1 VAIYFLVR
9 KEGEIGCRIH
19 YNAVPD
25 CASASEKKAYL
36 RENRFVDLQFA
47 PIHPDEHHNWLHL
60 TENDWDE
67 LIPVASKEA
76 KQGRGQAE
84 RRAIF
89 GLFSLG
95 VVTNRDEWVHDESSS
110 ELSRKVQFFIG
121 FYNQQVDQFFAE
133 VNRDKIGSTVDSTI
147 KWTRAV
153 KHDLTKGRKYT
164 FDQSHI
170 VDTLYRPFVKRKLYF
185 ARELNEMQYQLPKVF
200 WGPNTVI
207 SLSGTSASKPF
218 SVLATNEIFSLD
230 LLEKTQGLPL
240 YSYTARGERVD
251 NVTDW
256 ALAQFQARYPDYAS
270 RITPQAIFHY
280 VYAVLHHPAYR
291 AKYERNLKREFP
303 RIPFYDDFPQWAAW
317 GKRLMALHL
326 NYEGA
331 APYPLVR
338 EDRDLTGL
346 PNLSGLAPKP
356 RLIARKEAGVI
367 EVDTITT
374 LRGVPAEAWEYRL
387 GTYSALEW
395 ILERYKERTPKDP
408 TIREKFNTYRFSNYK
423 EQVIDLLRR
432 VCTVS
437 VETMKIV
444 RQMPE

>member
-1 VAIYFLVR
+1 VY
-9 KEGEIGCRIH
+9 G
-19 YNAVPD
+19 D
-25 CASASEKKAYL
+25 SE
-36 RENRFVDLQFA
+36 Q
-47 PIHPDEHHNWLHL
+47 
-60 TENDWDE
+60 E
-67 LIPVASKEA
+67 LE
-76 KQGRGQAE
+76 
-84 RRAIF
+84 
-89 GLFSLG
+89 
-95 VVTNRDEWVHDESSS
+95 
-110 ELSRKVQFFIG
+110 RKVG
-121 FYNQQVDQFFAE
+121 FLIDVYNTE
-133 VNRDKIGSTVDSTI
+133 VNRHSGKVDREVAVDELDRSI

-153 KHDLTKGRKYT
+153 KQDFASGVRYSFHPELVTTG
-164 FDQSHI
+164 I
-170 VDTLYRPFVKRKLYF
+170 YRPFVKRHLYF
-185 ARELNEMQYQLPKVF
+185 SPELNEMQYRQPEIFVGENL
-200 WGPNTVI
+200 VI
-207 SLSGTSASKPF
+207 CFTNPGSPKPF
-218 SVLATNEIFSLD
+218 VALASRNIPD
-230 LLEKTQGLPL
+230 LHFTGDTQCLPL
-240 YSYTARGERVD
+240 YRYTAAGDRVD

-256 ALAQFQARYPDYAS
+256 ALAQFRARYPDHAA

-326 NYEGA
+326 EYEQA
-331 APYPLVR
+331 APYPLAR

-346 PNLSGLAPKP
+346 ANLSGLAPSGLAPKP
-356 RLIARKEAGVI
+356 RLIARKETGVI

-374 LRGVPAEAWEYRL
+374 LRGVPAEAWDYRL

-444 RQMPE
+444 RQMPK